1 MLMNKFIVMSAI
13 AATMLTAS
21 SCTESSNNADNPF
34 FAEWNTPYEIPP
46 FDKIQNSHFLPAYEE
61 GMKLENEEIEAIV
74 NNNAEPTFENVIL
87 AYDNSG
93 KFLSRVS
100 SVFGNLCSAQLT
112 DSLQELQSV
121 ISPMSVKH
129 SNNIVLN
136 PKLFDKIKAV
146 YNKRADLGLDAQQ
159 IRLIEKIYDRFVSN
173 GANLTEEQK
182 TKLRAI
188 NEKSSELSLKFG
200 NNLLKEMSS
209 FVLVVSSKD
218 DLEGLPQNLIDAAA
232 AEAASR
238 GEEGVWIFTL
248 DKPSM
253 IPFLQSSTKREL
265 REKLYKGY
273 LNRCNYGDSTDNK
286 SVINELV
293 GLRIERANL
302 LGFDSHAAA
311 VLDRNMAKNAD
322 NVYALLDQ
330 LWTPALKRA
339 NSEMSEMV
347 AIKKAETGD
356 DSFDSW
362 DWWYYAEKLRAKKYN
377 LDESMLTPYF
387 SLENTREGI
396 FMVCNKL
403 YGLTFTPIADAPA
416 YNKECQTYEVFD
428 EDGTSLGALVM
439 DFFPRKGKNVG
450 AWCSSFRSQRYEDGK
465 RVAPISTI
473 VCNFTKPVGD
483 APALL
488 NLDEVETFF
497 HEFGHALHGLLSDVK
512 YSGLKGVTRDFVELP
527 SQIMENW
534 AMDPQVLKMYA
545 KHYKTGE
552 VIPDELIA
560 KIGSSALFNQGFA
573 TVEYLGASYLD
584 MDFHTIKTVGDFD
597 VAAFEDKSL
606 GGRGAFAQIAPRYRS
621 TYFKHIFSGGYSAGY
636 YAYIWAEVLDA
647 DAYNA
652 FVESGDIF
660 NKEIAT
666 KFRKNVLE
674 VGATLDEMVLY
685 QNFRGAEPSKTPLLK
700 KRGLI

>member
-1 MLMNKFIVMSAI
+1 MLMNKFVVMSAI
-13 AATMLTAS
+13 AASVLSMTSCSENNKS
-21 SCTESSNNADNPF
+21 SENPF
-34 FAEWNTPYEIPP
+34 FVEWTTPHEIPP
-46 FDKIQNSHFLPAYEE
+46 FDKIQNSHFLPAYQE
-61 GMKLENEEIEAIV
+61 GMRLENEEIEAIV
-74 NNNAEPTFENVIL
+74 NSSEEPTFENVIM
-87 AYDNSG
+87 AYDNTG
-93 KFLSRVS
+93 RFLSRVS
-100 SVFGNLCSAQLT
+100 AVFGNLCSAQLT
-112 DSLQELQSV
+112 DSLSDLQKV
-121 ISPMSVKH
+121 ISPMNVKH
-129 SNNIVLN
+129 SNNIMLN
-136 PKLFDKIKAV
+136 AKLFNKIKAV
-146 YNKRADLGLDAQQ
+146 YDKKDSIGLDAQQ
-159 IRLIEKIYDRFVSN
+159 LRLVEKIYDRFVSN
-173 GANLTEEQK
+173 GANLSEEQK
-182 TKLRAI
+182 NRLRAI
-188 NEKSSELSLKFG
+188 NEQSSSLSLEFG

-209 FVLVVSSKD
+209 FVLEVNSKD
-218 DLEGLPQNLIDAAA
+218 DLEGLSQNQIDAAA
-232 AEAASR
+232 AEAKSR
-238 GEEGVWIFTL
+238 GKEGIWIFTL

-286 SVINELV
+286 KIINELV
-293 GLRIERANL
+293 NLRIERANM
-302 LGFDSHAAA
+302 LGFDSHAAS
-311 VLDRNMAKNAD
+311 VLDRNMAKNAE
-322 NVYALLDQ
+322 NVYALLDE

-339 NSEMSEMV
+339 SSEMAEMV
-347 AIKKAETGD
+347 TIKKAETGD
-356 DSFDSW
+356 ASFESW

-377 LDESMLTPYF
+377 LDENMLTPYF

-396 FMVCNKL
+396 FTVCNKL
-403 YGLTFTPIADAPA
+403 YGLTFTPITDAPK
-416 YNKECQTYEVFD
+416 YNEECQTYEVFD
-428 EDGTSLGALVM
+428 ADGSSLGALIM

-450 AWCSSFRSQRYEDGK
+450 AWCSSFRSQRYENGE

-483 APALL
+483 SPALL

-512 YSGLKGVTRDFVELP
+512 YPSLKGVTRDFVELP

-545 KHYKTGE
+545 KHYQTGE

-560 KIGSSALFNQGFA
+560 KIESSSLFNQGFA

-584 MDFHTIKTVGDFD
+584 MDFHTIKTIADFD
-597 VAAFEDKSL
+597 VADFENKSMK
-606 GGRGAFAQIAPRYRS
+606 GRGAIDQIAPRYRS
-621 TYFKHIFSGGYSAGY
+621 TYFKHIFSGGYSSGY

-666 KFRKNVLE
+666 KFRKNILE
-674 VGATLDEMVLY
+674 VGGTLEEMELY
-685 QNFRGAEPSKTPLLK
+685 RNFRGAEPSKTPLLK